1 MFLVTSKEK
10 HNCPACGK
18 ELTGHGTKKRH
29 NKDENGDKVWYQ
41 IPRKECKKCKKTHI
55 MLPDFMIPYKHYRA
69 EIIEAVIDGTDI
81 YFAIEESTIYRW
93 KRWFRNIK
101 EQLNSNLR
109 AVRQAEEGL
118 FYTLLGNTSSLLE
131 EIRQS
136 GGKWLA
142 KAIGITINAG
152 YPAYTQFAYS
162 PSFICGRLDTS

>member
-10 HNCPACGK
+10 HNCPVCGR
-18 ELTGHGTKKRH
+18 ELAGHGTKKRH
-29 NKDENGDKVWYQ
+29 TKDENGGKVWYQ
-41 IPRKECKKCKKTHI
+41 VPRKECKECGKTHC

-69 EIIEAVIDGTDI
+69 EIIEAVIDDTDI

-118 FYTLLGNTSSLLE
+118 FYTLLDNTSSLLE
-131 EIRQS
+131 EMRQS
-136 GGKWLA
+136 SGKWLA

-162 PSFICGRLDTS
+162 SLGMCGRLDSS